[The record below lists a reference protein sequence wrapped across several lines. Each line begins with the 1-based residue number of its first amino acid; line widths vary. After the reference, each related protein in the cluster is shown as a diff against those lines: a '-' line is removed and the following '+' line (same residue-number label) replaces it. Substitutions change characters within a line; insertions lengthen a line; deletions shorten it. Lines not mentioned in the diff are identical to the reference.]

1 MLGQPHWFGPS
12 RATHG
17 FVHWPTGARCAGV
30 VLCPP
35 AGYEAVSAYPTF
47 RALADRLS
55 DAGMVVARISVPS
68 TGNSFSTTGGDV
80 IDQWRRC
87 INDAVDEL
95 RAWGITDVALVGLRL
110 SASVVA
116 DGAFDPSA
124 LVLWDPVVTGRRYVR
139 AMRLLAADAP
149 GGGDEGGGVHL
160 AGVEFDS
167 DALAAISS
175 VRLDVVAAGV
185 PTLVIQR
192 TEPSLEPAIDDPGD
206 GVVVVERLT
215 GTTGL
220 LDTDAELAVVPHA
233 IVGRIVSWLSAHL
246 PDTTLETGRPAFQ
259 TTGVEPSADGH
270 DRVHEATRVGE
281 HGVFTV
287 TTTARDVPAT
297 GGAVVFL
304 NNGAAPNVGPGGA
317 WLHWAS
323 DLAGDGHR
331 AVRVDLD
338 GLGDSPPRRPGHREG
353 SYPVG
358 AADDVREV
366 VEHLTTH
373 GVERVAVVGLCSGAL
388 LAFDAA
394 LQTPQIDHIVSINAR
409 FDKPHH
415 DDAQRSARAG
425 GQTNRLLAIPLSK
438 TPLLAMI
445 NRIPAP
451 IWRVLD
457 SVHLVPLP
465 TRAIERVVARGT
477 RVTLLFGADEWGLRA
492 LTARAPKRLARL
504 EASPL
509 VTLDVIPELDHS
521 MFAPLGRD
529 LMEDRIRSLLGTLGG
544 SAPRVPTPRPSP

>member
-12 RATHG
+12 RSTHG
-17 FVHWPTGARCAGV
+17 FVHWPTGARRAGV

-47 RALADRLS
+47 RILADRLS
-55 DAGMVVARISVPS
+55 DLGLVVARISVPS
-68 TGNSFSTTGGDV
+68 TGNSFSSDESDV
-80 IDQWRRC
+80 VSQWRRC
-87 INDAVDEL
+87 ISDAVEEL
-95 RAWGITDVALVGLRL
+95 RSWGIDDVAVVGLRL
-110 SASVVA
+110 SASVAA
-116 DGAFDPSA
+116 DASFAPAA

-149 GGGDEGGGVHL
+149 GGDAEDGSVHL
-160 AGVEFDS
+160 AGVEFDRE
-167 DALAAISS
+167 ALAAISG
-175 VRLDVVAAGV
+175 VRLDVAAAV

-192 TEPSLEPAIDDPGD
+192 TEPSLEPVIDDPAD

-233 IVGRIVSWLSAHL
+233 IVGRIVSWLTAQL
-246 PDTTLETGRPAFQ
+246 PDEALDRGRPTFE
-259 TTGVEPSADGH
+259 TTGIQSDPDGR
-270 DRVHEATRVGE
+270 DRRHEAIRLGE
-281 HGVFTV
+281 HGIFTV
-287 TTTARDVPAT
+287 TTTAQDVRPT
-297 GGAVVFL
+297 GGAVIFL

-317 WLHWAS
+317 WLHWAA

-338 GLGDSPPRRPGHREG
+338 GLGDSPSRRPGHREG

-366 VEHLTTH
+366 VDHLMTH

-394 LQTPQIDHIVSINAR
+394 LQTPQIDHVVSINAR

-415 DDAQRSARAG
+415 DDVHRSARAG
-425 GQTNRLLAIPLSK
+425 AQTNRLLAIPLSK
-438 TPLLAMI
+438 TPLLAMV

-457 SVHLVPLP
+457 MVRLVPLP
-465 TRAIERVVARGT
+465 TRAIERVVAGGT
-477 RVTLLFGADEWGLRA
+477 RVTLLFGPDEWGLRA
-492 LTARAPKRLARL
+492 LRARAPKRLARL

-509 VTLDVIPELDHS
+509 VTLEVVPELDHS

-529 LMEDRIRSLLGTLGG
+529 LMEDRIRALFGTLGG
-544 SAPRVPTPRPSP
+544 SAPPVDTHRPSP